1 MKNFL
6 KRMMS
11 SLWRPA
17 LKKISIL
24 EKRKNLESNILK
36 RGEREGI
43 EIEKG
48 AILTEPYM
56 EANQELFEQYA
67 EFFTAYP
74 DIFLDIIKP
83 SDSSFTLFFYQRIVL
98 RALMRYK
105 EVYVVACRAFS
116 KSFLTILA
124 MMLQCIFIP
133 GTKRFI
139 CAPNKNQ
146 AAQIAKEKIY
156 EIYELFPLLRKE
168 VIGGEISDTPGNFG
182 KDYVTLKFRNKSQ
195 FDVVGALDSQR
206 GGRRHGGLVDEI
218 RDHDETALNEIVL
231 PLMNVSRR
239 LPDNTVNERE
249 PNQQVIAMTSA
260 GVKTSFAYDKLID
273 VFESGIID
281 PEVAFVF
288 GCDYRVP
295 VLHGLID
302 KTFINKLKMSPSYN
316 EDSFAREYLSIW
328 SGSSDESWFNY
339 DKLQKYRKIK
349 NPETHF
355 LNRSNA
361 TQFYILSVDVGR
373 LNDQTVCCVFR
384 VNVVQGKYL
393 STLVNIH
400 VLGKSSES
408 KPFSVQA
415 TDLKKIIRSFNPR
428 EVVIDTNGLG
438 VGLADEMIRP
448 QVDENGEILP
458 AYGFNNDKEYQKVQP
473 NDAVRILYG
482 IKANGPLN
490 SQIHG
495 NAYSR
500 LTSGKIRFL
509 IKEQEA
515 KSVLLSTKAGQ
526 KMTVEQRV
534 RRLMPHELT
543 TKLFE
548 EMANL
553 RLKRTGASLDIVLE
567 QINSRYPKD
576 KYSAF
581 AYGLWRIKELEESEY
596 QRSQR
601 RSGTRKL
608 VFFSGG
614 H

>member
-1 MKNFL
+1 
-6 KRMMS
+6 MS
-11 SLWRPA
+11 
-17 LKKISIL
+17 KKIFKERLKIDG
-24 EKRKNLESNILK
+24 EILK

-48 AILTEPYM
+48 AVLTTPYL
-56 EANQELFEQYA
+56 EAHEELFRKYA
-67 EFFTAYP
+67 DFFTAYP
-74 DIFLDIIKP
+74 DLFLDLIKP
-83 SDSSFTLFFYQRIVL
+83 SNSNFVLFFYQRIVL
-98 RALMRYK
+98 RAMMRFR

-124 MMLQCIFIP
+124 IFLQCVFIP

-146 AAQIAKEKIY
+146 SAQIAREKIF
-156 EIYELFPLLRKE
+156 EIYSNWPLLRRE
-168 VIGGEISDTPGNFG
+168 VIGGDISETPGNYG
-182 KDYVTLKFRNKSQ
+182 KDYVTLKFRNGSI

-206 GGRRHGGLVDEI
+206 GGRRHGGLIDEI

-239 LPDNTVNERE
+239 LPDNTVNEKE
-249 PNQQVIAMTSA
+249 PNQQTMYCTSA
-260 GVKTSFAYDKLID
+260 GGKISFSYDKLID
-273 VFESGIID
+273 VFENAIID
-281 PEVAFVF
+281 PSTSFVM

-302 KTFINKLKMSPSYN
+302 KKYINKLRSSPSYN
-316 EDSFAREYLSIW
+316 EESFAREYLSIW
-328 SGSSDESWFNY
+328 QGSSEDSWFNY

-355 LNRSNA
+355 LNRANSKY
-361 TQFYILSVDVGR
+361 FYILSVDVGR

-384 VNVVQGKYL
+384 VNNVQGKYL
-393 STLVNIH
+393 STLVNLF
-400 VLGKSSES
+400 VLGRTATT
-408 KPFSVQA
+408 KPFTVQA
-415 TDLKKIIRSFNPR
+415 RDLKKIIQQFNPR

-438 VGLADEMIRP
+438 VGLGDEMIRT
-448 QVDENGEILP
+448 QIGEDGTVYP
-458 AYGFNNDKEYQKVQP
+458 PYGFINDDEYRKVQP
-473 NDAVRILYG
+473 KDAICILYG

-500 LTSGKIRFL
+500 LTSGKVRFL

-515 KSVLLSTKAGQ
+515 KSILLSTKKGQ
-526 KMTVEQRV
+526 KMSTEQRV
-534 RRLMPHELT
+534 QRLMPHEMT

-553 RLKRTGASLDIVLE
+553 RLRRAGASLDIVLE
-567 QINSRYPKD
+567 QINSRFPKD

-581 AYGLWRIKELEESEY
+581 AYGLWRINELEVEEY
-596 QRSQR
+596 KRTQN
-601 RSGTRKL
+601 RSGIRKL
-608 VFFSGG
+608 IFFTGG
-614 H
+614 R